1 MPHVERSILVNYS
14 AEQMFRLVADVKSY
28 PQFLPWCGG
37 ADFAAGDDNL
47 LIAWIDIDY
56 HGLRS
61 RFSTRNRLVH
71 ARELTMEL
79 IDGPFRS
86 LQGVWHFRPLAA
98 DACKVQ
104 LSLHYE
110 FASGVLGRAVG
121 LVYDAIAS
129 SMIDSFARR
138 AESMYGADGRQAVA

>member
-1 MPHVERSILVNYS
+1 MPHVERSILVHYS
-14 AEQMFRLVADVKSY
+14 ARQMFQLVADVQSY
-28 PQFLPWCGG
+28 PDFLPWCGG
-37 ADFAAGDDNL
+37 ADVAAGHDNT

-61 RFSTRNRLVH
+61 RFSTRNRLH
-71 ARELTMEL
+71 HPHELTMSL

-86 LQGVWHFRPLAA
+86 LEGVWHFKALS
-98 DACKVQ
+98 DHACKVQ

-121 LVYDAIAS
+121 LVFDSIAG

-138 AESMYGADGRQAVA
+138 ADALYGETAQRAAQ

>member
-1 MPHVERSILVNYS
+1 MPHVERSILVHYS
-14 AEQMFRLVADVKSY
+14 AEQMFHLVADVQSY

-37 ADFAAGDDNL
+37 ADIAAGDDEE

-61 RFSTRNRLVH
+61 RFSTRNRLVYP
-71 ARELTMEL
+71 RELKMSL
-79 IDGPFRS
+79 IDGPFKS
-86 LQGVWHFRPLAA
+86 LEGVWHFKALRG
-98 DACKVQ
+98 DACKVR
-104 LSLHYE
+104 LVMHYE

-121 LVYDAIAS
+121 LVFDAIAN

-138 AESMYGADGRQAVA
+138 ADALYRAEKDAAE

>member
-1 MPHVERSILVNYS
+1 MPQVERSILVHYS
-14 AEQMFRLVADVKSY
+14 VGQMFRLVADVQSY
-28 PQFLPWCGG
+28 SQFLPWCGG
-37 ADFAAGDDNL
+37 ADIAAGEGNE

-61 RFSTRNRLVH
+61 RFSTRNRLSYP
-71 ARELTMEL
+71 RELRMSL

-86 LQGVWHFRPLAA
+86 LEGVWHFRALAA

-104 LSLHYE
+104 LAMHYE

-121 LVYDAIAS
+121 LVFDSIAN
-129 SMIDSFARR
+129 SMIDSFAQR
-138 AESMYGADGRQAVA
+138 ADALYGGAAAKAAE

>member
-1 MPHVERSILVNYS
+1 MPHVERSILVHYS
-14 AEQMFRLVADVKSY
+14 AEQMFHLVADVQSY

-37 ADFAAGDDNL
+37 ADIAAGDDRD

-61 RFSTRNRLVH
+61 RFSTRNRLSYPH
-71 ARELTMEL
+71 ELRMSL

-86 LQGVWHFRPLAA
+86 LEGVWHFRPLTA

-104 LSLHYE
+104 LTMHYE

-121 LVYDAIAS
+121 LVFDAIAS
-129 SMIDSFARR
+129 SMIDSFAQR
-138 AESMYGADGRQAVA
+138 ADALYGAERRQAG